1 MIRRVRQF
9 LARIAR
15 KTPTRHKNSTASI
28 FASVPSD
35 VKESSGEIIIRVPI
49 LGFTALELY
58 VIPDWYSLT
67 IEGRVK
73 QQRAFD
79 GSNWTETMEKRITH
93 RLHFDFELDPD
104 RITATLNETTVEI
117 IAHRAVS

>member
-9 LARIAR
+9 LARIVSN
-15 KTPTRHKNSTASI
+15 TPTGNKQSPAPI

-35 VKESSGEIIIRVPI
+35 VKEHSGEITIKVPI

-73 QQRAFD
+73 QQRVFQ

-93 RLHFDFELDPD
+93 RIHFDFELDPD
-104 RITATLNETTVEI
+104 NITATLNETIVEI
-117 IAHRAVS
+117 IAHRALS